1 MKISAKTIL
10 AVIVVLL
17 LGCVQTPDLT
27 AATRTPARTSKTA
40 KKSKSGKASSAKPS
54 MSLMIKALQTGPS
67 VSRVNSVATL
77 DKELAKAKAFETKF
91 DDVMKT
97 KITKRPDGKFSY
109 EGSMAVLLY
118 EIERYRDA
126 MPRLEK
132 YIASQPKYNGNNM
145 QMVAGAE
152 ITSSFADFLVLQHIN
167 DLVALIP
174 AESQTAFKD
183 DMVKLFDLHKAFV
196 NMMSC
201 ESQMQG
207 VVWQGS
213 SVAMEYAYYW
223 QQSALK
229 INEWMLDI
237 WEILKDKSG
246 SAAYSTSAE
255 VASRLLNKFRFD
267 SEYGIVSSD
276 DFYAHKNTLSA
287 AADKF
292 INGYG
297 QWLESYPGYPA
308 ELKDQPARL
317 LSDWEDIKIDE

>member
-54 MSLMIKALQTGPS
+54 MSLMLKALQTGPS

-91 DDVMKT
+91 DEVMKT

-109 EGSMAVLLY
+109 EGSMAVLLF

-145 QMVAGAE
+145 DMVAGAE

-207 VVWQGS
+207 GPQGS
-213 SVAMEYAYYW
+213 YAAMEFAYYW

-229 INEWMLDI
+229 INEWMLNI

-276 DFYAHKNTLSA
+276 DFYAEKNTLSA

-308 ELKDQPARL
+308 KLKDQPARL